1 MKKLELKSFY
11 VTQKDSRNG
20 NPILDEKGEERKDE
34 VFYKSLIIGAL
45 NFVQE
50 GGIPLSE
57 QGKRLRVIEKI
68 ENAKNGTELELDD
81 INVDLIHQLLQNM
94 RYRIVDQGLLDF
106 SDYITSVKETK

>member
-81 INVDLIHQLLQNM
+81 VDIDLIYQLLQNM
-94 RYRIVDQGLLDF
+94 KYGLIDKGLLEF
-106 SDYITSVKETK
+106 GDYIKKVKESK